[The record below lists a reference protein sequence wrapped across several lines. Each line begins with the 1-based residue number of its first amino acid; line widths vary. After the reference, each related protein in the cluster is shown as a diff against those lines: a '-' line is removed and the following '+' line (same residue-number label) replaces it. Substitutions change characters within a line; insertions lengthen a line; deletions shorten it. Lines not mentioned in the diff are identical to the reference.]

1 MKRKEIPE
9 IVVLLVSLGLA
20 LVIALAG
27 SADAAQGTYRAD
39 KDAAHEAAELLRGMG
54 YGEDNPVIQAASAWW
69 HETHNAQMAVYPVAA
84 EVWQTLT
91 GAGFSAPVAAGII
104 GNMMAECGGH
114 TLALVPDLHCGQYYG
129 LCMWDVGFTPEVD
142 NCDVAGQLAVLLATI
157 RGNIEQAGGDY
168 EHFLSMTDCKAA
180 ARYFDKY
187 YERSAGLATYQRGE
201 NAVAALS
208 WFGG

>member
-1 MKRKEIPE
+1 MKRKQIPE

-27 SADAAQGTYRAD
+27 NADAAQGTYRAD

-91 GAGFSAPVAAGII
+91 GAGFSAPVTAGIL

-142 NCDVAGQLAVLLATI
+142 DQDVAGQLAVLLATME
-157 RGNIEQAGGDY
+157 RNINEAGGSY
-168 EHFLSMTDCKAA
+168 ERFIGMTDARQA